1 MIKKDKAKNN
11 RTIEL
16 TDVDKL
22 SLTPR
27 LMHLSKSV
35 SVLDIQNKTIHQ
47 DIFEV
52 INLLPNDCI
61 DLLFIDPPYNLSKVY
76 NQTTFKARDN
86 SSYELWVESWLEP
99 LSKKVKK
106 TGSVYI
112 CCDWR
117 CSSAIYNVLNKYFII
132 RNRIT
137 WEREKGRGALSNW
150 KNCSED
156 IWFATKSN
164 NYYFDANAVKLKKRV
179 LAPYKD
185 INGNPKDWTKN
196 DDGIFR
202 LTFPSNFWTDISI
215 PFWSMPENTHHP
227 TQKPEKLIAKIILA
241 SSQKG
246 DFVFDPFLGSGTTS
260 VVAKKLGRNYS
271 GVEIDLDYCL
281 LAEKRLKL
289 ADLDKS
295 IQGYINNVFWE
306 RNSVEIKD
314 KNKGANDE
322 NIFNI
327 FK

>member
-35 SVLDIQNKTIHQ
+35 SVLDILNKTIHQ